1 MMISKRWHPFLLTIL
16 LLLIGCFSSALA
28 ATESGVV
35 ILNVSNTPIRGDV
48 ILSKTGLQLVRFTAE
63 KDAYGNTCMK
73 PVYENGYLAGA
84 VFELRAAENIVGKEG
99 TVFYQKDAL
108 IQELTTSGTG
118 SVKSDLLPLGKY
130 YLVETSAPEGYVF
143 STAPCNFTLSA
154 TNHTTAVV
162 ELTVSASNTY
172 LPVRVTLHKEKE
184 NLRVTETSDGMVH
197 QTVERVDGEGFVFGL
212 YNHDVIS
219 YSNGQNLPAN
229 TLMATGATNASGN
242 LTFSGMYPHG
252 EYYVKELSV
261 PDGWNLSTQTYA
273 VTLTPQN
280 KAASENVIV
289 VSLAQSI
296 LNELIYTPVTI
307 TKTDISGEETLPGA
321 LIEVSD
327 AAGKVIYREYTD
339 ENGELPNIPI
349 VPGSYTFKEIY
360 APEGYALN
368 TAVTTFTVT
377 VDGKVSGTTTIRDDV
392 NKVMLKK
399 TRQNGDVLSGAV
411 FGIFDKDDQKV
422 QEATSDK
429 SGLVTFFKLG
439 FGTYTIRELS
449 TPYGYHISTKEWTVT
464 INSSYQNPTTVLD
477 TVLNEDAPGWV
488 KLTKLDA
495 LDDHPITG
503 VQFDIYSANADSTTG
518 DLVTSIITDKDGMA
532 LSASLLVGDYV
543 VREHESPTGYASEL
557 WSENVTVKMDE
568 TLTFTVKNTPMQGSI
583 RILKTDEETQK
594 PLPGAAFTVTRI
606 SGLPSHN
613 GEGDGEI
620 VAIITSDENG
630 VAETPLLTWG
640 EYEITESGVPDDYLD
655 EGYSVRVFLP
665 EFAK

>member
-1 MMISKRWHPFLLTIL
+1 MIEKRLRPFLLTLL

-35 ILNVSNTPIRGDV
+35 VLNVTNTPIRGDV

-73 PVYENGYLAGA
+73 PIYENGYLAGA

-99 TVFYQKDAL
+99 TVFYQKDTL
-108 IQELTTSGTG
+108 IQKLTTSGTG
-118 SVKSDLLPLGKY
+118 TVKSNLLPLGKY
-130 YLVETSAPEGYVF
+130 YLVETSAPTGYVF
-143 STAPCNFTLSA
+143 STAPCNFTLTA

-172 LPVRVTLHKEKE
+172 LPVRVSLRKEKE
-184 NLRVTETSDGMVH
+184 NLRVTETADGMVH
-197 QTVERVDGEGFVFGL
+197 QTVERVAGEGFVFGL
-212 YNHDVIS
+212 YNRDIIS

-229 TLMATGATNASGN
+229 TLMATGTTNASGS
-242 LTFSGMYPHG
+242 LTFSGLYPHG
-252 EYYVKELSV
+252 AYYVKELSA
-261 PDGWNLSTQTYA
+261 PDGWKLSTQTYA
-273 VTLTPQN
+273 VTLTSKN

-289 VSLAQSI
+289 VSLAQPI

-307 TKTDISGEETLPGA
+307 TKTDISGAEKLPGA

-327 AAGKVIYREYTD
+327 SAGKVIYREYTD

-349 VPGSYTFKEIY
+349 VPGTYTFKEIY
-360 APEGYALN
+360 APEGHALN
-368 TAVTTFTVT
+368 TAITTFTVT
-377 VDGKVSGTTTIRDDV
+377 ADGKVTGTTTIRDEV

-399 TRQNGDVLSGAV
+399 TRQNGDALPGAV
-411 FGIFDKDDQKV
+411 FGIFDKDNQKV

-429 SGLVTFFKLG
+429 SGLVTFSKLG

-449 TPYGYHISTKEWTVT
+449 APYGFHTSTKEWTVT

-477 TVLNEDAPGWV
+477 TVLNEDAPGWI

-495 LDDHPITG
+495 LDKHPIEG
-503 VQFDIYSANADSTTG
+503 VQFDIFTANADGATG
-518 DLVTSIITDKDGMA
+518 DLVTSITTNKDGIA

-543 VREHESPTGYASEL
+543 VREHENPVGYEVLL

-568 TLTFTVKNTPMQGSI
+568 TLTFTVKNTPLQGSI
-583 RILKTDEETQK
+583 RILKTDDETQK
-594 PLPGAAFTVTRI
+594 PLPGAVFTVTRI

-613 GEGDGEI
+613 GEGDGEV
-620 VAIITSDENG
+620 VAVITSDENG

-665 EFAK
+665 ENAK